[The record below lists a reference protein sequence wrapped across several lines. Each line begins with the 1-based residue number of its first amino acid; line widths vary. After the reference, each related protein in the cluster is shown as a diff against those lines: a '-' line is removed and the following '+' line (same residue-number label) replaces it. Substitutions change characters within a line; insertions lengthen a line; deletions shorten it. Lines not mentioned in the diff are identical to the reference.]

1 MGLPPFDAV
10 VTEHATVV
18 LRVLRATLGHADA
31 DDAWQETFLSALRAY
46 PRLRADSDVRAWL
59 VTIAH
64 RKAID
69 LARGRAR
76 RAVPV
81 DSVPEVPAAGP
92 RVDED
97 VAGVVDA
104 LAAGGLWGEVAA
116 LPGKQRLAVAYRYGA
131 DLAYDEI
138 GRLLECSED
147 AARRSAFEGVR
158 RLRATVTRDAAVDRI
173 TDGVRDRSGQ
183 EER

>member
-10 VTEHATVV
+10 VTDHGTVV

-46 PRLRADSDVRAWL
+46 PRLRPDSDVRAWL

-81 DSVPEVPAAGP
+81 DTVPEAPATGA

-97 VAGVVDA
+97 VAEVVDA
-104 LAAGGLWGEVAA
+104 LAGRGLWGEVAA

-131 DLAYDEI
+131 DLGYDEI

-147 AARRSAFEGVR
+147 AARRSAFEGIR
-158 RLRATVTRDAAVDRI
+158 RLRVTVATAGTAGGEPLG
-173 TDGVRDRSGQ
+173 TS
-183 EER
+183 EEGRT